1 MMDAQQDDF
10 EPDELEETIRE
21 LESRHPEIRSEMARM
36 RVVMQMTTALWQRRE
51 ALGLTVEQVA
61 ERSGLTLEEVEAVE
75 DNDVDSP
82 FQRLARY
89 AEAVGL
95 QFELQ
100 QVPA

>member
-1 MMDAQQDDF
+1 MEGPPYD
-10 EPDELEETIRE
+10 EEIDELEETIRE
-21 LESRHPEIRSEMARM
+21 LEARHPGIRSEMARM
-36 RVVMQMTTALWQRRE
+36 RVVLRMTTVLWRRRE
-51 ALGLTVEQVA
+51 ELGLSIEQVA
-61 ERSGLTLEEVEAVE
+61 ERSGLTVEEVEAVE

-82 FQRLARY
+82 FQRLSRY

>member
-1 MMDAQQDDF
+1 MDAERED
-10 EPDELEETIRE
+10 EEVDELEETIRE
-21 LESRHPEIRSEMARM
+21 LEARHPEIRAEMARM
-36 RVVMQMTTALWQRRE
+36 RPVLLMTTALWQRRE
-51 ALGLTVEQVA
+51 ELGLTVEEVA
-61 ERSGLTLEEVEAVE
+61 ERSGLSIDEVEAVE

-100 QVPA
+100 RVSA

>member
-1 MMDAQQDDF
+1 MDR
-10 EPDELEETIRE
+10 L
-21 LESRHPEIRSEMARM
+21 
-36 RVVMQMTTALWQRRE
+36 VVVLRMTTALWQRRE
-51 ALGLTVEQVA
+51 ELGLSVEQVA
-61 ERSGLTLEEVEAVE
+61 DRFGLTLDEVEAVE

>member
-1 MMDAQQDDF
+1 MEAQDDDF

-21 LESRHPEIRSEMARM
+21 FETRHPQIRSEMARM
-36 RVVMQMTTALWQRRE
+36 RVVLRMTTALWQRRE
-51 ALGLTVEQVA
+51 ELGLTIEEVA
-61 ERSGLTLEEVEAVE
+61 ERSGLTIDEVEAVE

-100 QVPA
+100 QVSA

>member
-1 MMDAQQDDF
+1 VTDH
-10 EPDELEETIRE
+10 DELEETIRE
-21 LESRHPEIRSEMARM
+21 LELRYPEIRSEMARM
-36 RVVMQMTTALWQRRE
+36 RPVLEVTTALWQRRE
-51 ALGLTVEQVA
+51 ELGLSVEQVA
-61 ERSGLTLEEVEAVE
+61 ERSGLSIEEVEAVE

-100 QVPA
+100 QIPA

>member
-1 MMDAQQDDF
+1 MVGPPYD
-10 EPDELEETIRE
+10 EEIDELEETISE
-21 LESRHPEIRSEMARM
+21 VEARHPGIRAEMERM
-36 RVVMQMTTALWQRRE
+36 TVVLRMTTALWQRRE
-51 ALGLTVEQVA
+51 ELGLSVEQVA
-61 ERSGLTLEEVEAVE
+61 ERSGLTIEDVEAVE